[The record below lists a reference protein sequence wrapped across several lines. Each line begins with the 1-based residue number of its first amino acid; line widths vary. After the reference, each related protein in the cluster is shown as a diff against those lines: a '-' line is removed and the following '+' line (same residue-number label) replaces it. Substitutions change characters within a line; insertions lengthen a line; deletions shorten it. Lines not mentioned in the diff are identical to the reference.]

1 MTVGFI
7 SECSSTNTMTIGAA
21 TTPINSS
28 ITLSSSSVP
37 VSALAAST
45 KNLETFTLL
54 NDIEPMPSSC
64 SSSTAAAIAASSS
77 SNPTKTSA
85 PETVSTN
92 SSHNNLMLLK
102 KTRAPAKS
110 GRNHAGA
117 KYLANQYT
125 RGLTLIHLHLE

>member
-7 SECSSTNTMTIGAA
+7 SECSATNTMTIDAAA
-21 TTPINSS
+21 TLNPS

-64 SSSTAAAIAASSS
+64 SSSTAAAIAAT
-77 SNPTKTSA
+77 TKTSA
-85 PETVSTN
+85 PESVSTN
-92 SSHNNLMLLK
+92 SSSTGVAPLK

-125 RGLTLIHLHLE
+125 RGFFYFFYLIHWMR